1 MMVSGDQSSR
11 LDTKTCAQ
19 SRAKELISAAANDPT
34 ITVQICELYEFAD
47 TLPPLTSQELIG
59 EWSGGGFST
68 EHPFHIWLRSINWIG
83 VTIRAED
90 DVQPIVVAAHT
101 RDGPHKRR
109 RWLDEWGNGEVLEV
123 KYRGVVSAALFCDN
137 HPVVTHFRKVSDTAL
152 LGIMTG
158 KLYRESGPFFFY
170 LTR

>member
-1 MMVSGDQSSR
+1 MVQ
-11 LDTKTCAQ
+11 T
-19 SRAKELISAAANDPT
+19 
-34 ITVQICELYEFAD
+34 CELYEFAD

-109 RWLDEWGNGEVLEV
+109 RWLDEWGNGEV
-123 KYRGVVSAALFCDN
+123 SPS
-137 HPVVTHFRKVSDTAL
+137 H
-152 LGIMTG
+152 
-158 KLYRESGPFFFY
+158 GPFAC
-170 LTR
+170 LSIRNRTELRIMQNGSSNNPE